1 MSGTYQSRVFTFI
14 SKRTNRLKD
23 TCAQGF
29 RQIRVAVVWS
39 SQILLYPIQLLAQK
53 TKIFQPQISPPPQ
66 QRSFAQ
72 PVSDINIE
80 QALDLVV
87 KAGYPIAIAE
97 RGSVTVVDASSQSLS
112 RRVSTGKIAMVGNDN
127 SSNIGQYDPDTDDW
141 EITSYRPRRSL
152 PVVARKPTIR
162 GISSLLI
169 DRQLVLV
176 TTTNELLDILTLSQ
190 QQEIR
195 RQIGIDLAMSWHQ
208 WHTGRLVDPHRDR
221 NLSAN
226 QQLLLTDEDAI
237 QQLAIAGSK
246 QDSLFPNLLER
257 WNNWLQTFHTE
268 SPSETS
274 IMLSE
279 TTAKIEPKRPHQ
291 LPSADYSF
299 TPQPPIRNRYL
310 ELPQLPPIVEN
321 LETPIPD
328 RLLADKISQFQP
340 NWLKQWL
347 NYYRDYLYI
356 PAAQDLQIVHQPV
369 ALQIIPIESKPEKA
383 RSKQHD
389 NRQNST
395 IIISGNPKIGRINS
409 ANDLTLNNSATILDS
424 DLEYYQD
431 WIDTDSEL
439 IGYNQ
444 SPGAKFLAWLD
455 RIILQIENW
464 LIKIWN
470 QIFSRKNS
478 I

>member
-39 SQILLYPIQLLAQK
+39 GQILLYPIQLLAQK
-53 TKIFQPQISPPPQ
+53 TKIFQPQISTPPQ

-87 KAGYPIAIAE
+87 EAGYPIAIAE
-97 RGSVTVVDASSQSLS
+97 CGTLTVADAHVQSLS
-112 RRVSTGKIAMVGNDN
+112 HQVSTSKIAMLVNEN
-127 SSNIGQYDPDTDDW
+127 SSSIGQYDPDTDDW
-141 EITSYRPRRSL
+141 EITSYSPRRSR
-152 PVVARKPTIR
+152 PVVAKKPTIR

-176 TTTNELLDILTLSQ
+176 TTANELLDILTLSQ
-190 QQEIR
+190 QQELR

-208 WHTGRLVDPHRDR
+208 WHTGELVEHPRDR
-221 NLSAN
+221 KLSAN
-226 QQLLLTDEDAI
+226 RQLLLTDEVLI
-237 QQLAIAGSK
+237 KQRAIAGSK
-246 QDSLFPNLLER
+246 ENSLFSNLLER
-257 WNNWLQTFHTE
+257 WNNWLQTFYTE
-268 SPSETS
+268 SSAEASIISSEPTP
-274 IMLSE
+274 
-279 TTAKIEPKRPHQ
+279 KIESKLLYQ

-299 TPQPPIRNRYL
+299 TPQPPIINRYL
-310 ELPQLPPIVEN
+310 ELPQLPPIIDN
-321 LETPIPD
+321 LETPNQY
-328 RLLADKISQFQP
+328 RSLADKISQLQP
-340 NWLKQWL
+340 DWLKQWL

-356 PAAQDLQIVHQPV
+356 PSSNDLQIVHQPV
-369 ALQIIPIESKPEKA
+369 ELQLIPIESNLEKV
-383 RSKQHD
+383 RSRQHSD
-389 NRQNST
+389 LQNST
-395 IIISGNPKIGRINS
+395 MITSGDLTISGISSASGRTS
-409 ANDLTLNNSATILDS
+409 NNSATRVEPE
-424 DLEYYQD
+424 LEYYQD

-444 SPGAKFLAWLD
+444 SPMSKFLAWLD
-455 RIILQIENW
+455 CIILKIENW

-470 QIFSRKNS
+470 LIFSRKHS
-478 I
+478 V